1 MIIDLDSH
9 LRESYVQDQVYKL
22 EAPFEEYTPVCIQEG
37 EPFERRFRTN
47 WPRTGG
53 VGRSAN
59 TGRNPPTER
68 TYGYNHNYVYD
79 PKVNWKGGAIARRQ
93 VAGHDMGKRMELNAA
108 EGLDKQLI
116 FPTGISLP
124 ALTPGPLGA
133 AVARAYNSWAR
144 ELVRGN
150 EDYLLPVGIMP
161 AGHPEAMVGELRRCV
176 NELGFKAVHLVCYE
190 GEKNL
195 DHVDFFPF
203 YAEAER
209 LQVPLFCHPNG
220 NYGFITERFD
230 NFLAMHCLGRPTNC
244 TQALMGLVYGGV
256 FETFPNLKV
265 AFFEVSSEFPLY
277 WMHRMDDDFEWFRDD
292 QERHLDIP
300 LSKFPSEY
308 VKRNCYFTIEA
319 DEVPA
324 ALRMALDESG
334 EDHLLMAT
342 DYPHFD
348 SEYPDTVTRIK
359 ENNVLSPIQKEKI
372 LGENARQLL
381 RV

>member
-9 LRESYVQDQVYKL
+9 LREAYLQDRVYKL
-22 EAPFEEYTPVCIQEG
+22 EPPFEEYTPVCIQEG
-37 EPFERRFRTN
+37 EPNERRFKTN

-53 VGRSAN
+53 AGRTAN
-59 TGRNPPTER
+59 TGRQPPTER
-68 TYGYNHNYVYD
+68 SYGYNHSYIYD
-79 PKVNWKGGAIARRQ
+79 PKLNWMGGDIARRQ
-93 VAGHDMGKRMELNAA
+93 VAGYDMAKRMELNAA
-108 EGLDKQLI
+108 ESLDKQLI

-133 AVARAYNSWAR
+133 AVARAYNNWVHD
-144 ELVRGN
+144 LVAGN
-150 EDYLLPVGIMP
+150 EDSLLPVGIIP
-161 AGHPEAMVGELRRCV
+161 AGCPDQMASELRRCV
-176 NELGFKAVHLVCYE
+176 TELGFKAAHLVCYE

-195 DHVDFFPF
+195 DHVDFFP
-203 YAEAER
+203 YYEEAER
-209 LQVPLFCHPNG
+209 LGVPLFCHPNG

-256 FETFPNLKV
+256 FETFPSLKV
-265 AFFEVSSEFPLY
+265 AFFEVTSEWPLY
-277 WMHRMDDDFEWFRDD
+277 WMHRMDDDFEWFKGE

-300 LSKFPSEY
+300 LSMKPSDY
-308 VKRNCYFTIEA
+308 VKRNCYVTIEA

-324 ALRMALDESG
+324 ALRMALEELG

-348 SEYPDTVTRIK
+348 SEYPHTVSRIK
-359 ENNVLSPIQKEKI
+359 ENSVLSAIQKEKI
-372 LGENARQLL
+372 LGENARELL